1 MLDSALDDRR
11 QGYEGQPLAQ
21 RSALIVDDSR
31 TARAVLANVLEKH
44 AVAVD
49 MAESAEAALERL
61 GHTRPDVIFMDHQ
74 MPGMDGLQAV
84 QAIKANPT
92 TATIPI
98 MMYTSQEGE
107 LYVGQARALGAVGVL
122 PKQIK
127 PVEVSALLESLHLIP
142 PRPADDIEVE
152 IIAPEDATDEMPAYE
167 ATPPNGDWPEMHR
180 WLEQVLDQH
189 GQELRLEIEK
199 TMQRLLDEQTA
210 EHGPPRR
217 RRTDNLRWWQ
227 MPSNWVIVA
236 LALVAGVLVWL
247 QVDSRQALAVAAE
260 QNVALAAELEAQR
273 ALSLDNNQLRDR
285 LDAEIAVQDGQFDQ
299 FLSALEWTANQSAPY
314 DMDEAPLG
322 DRRLQIID
330 GLVQRLLSVGFTG
343 TIEVSSHMG
352 DYCYRTSA
360 SGELEPAPA
369 NIPVPE
375 CDQVGLPRVAAQE
388 AAARQSVAFANYL
401 AAFEGQDLSPIRITV
416 DSFGNAQ
423 PRYVYPIVTQGTTA
437 GDWNSIARRNNRV
450 EVRLVPE
457 S

>member
-1 MLDSALDDRR
+1 M
-11 QGYEGQPLAQ
+11 AQ

-44 AVAVD
+44 AVTVD

-61 GHTRPDVIFMDHQ
+61 GQTRPDVIFMDHQ

-84 QAIKANPT
+84 KAIKANPS

-107 LYVGQARALGAVGVL
+107 LYVGQARALGAIGVL

-142 PRPADDIEVE
+142 PQPADDMEVE
-152 IIAPEDATDEMPAYE
+152 IISPEEATDEMPAYE
-167 ATPPNGDWPEMHR
+167 ATPANGDWPEMHR

-199 TMQRLLDEQTA
+199 TMQRLLDEQAA

-217 RRTDNLRWWQ
+217 RRTDTLRWWQ
-227 MPSNWVIVA
+227 LPVNWVIVA
-236 LALVAGVLVWL
+236 LALVAGVLLWL
-247 QVDSRQALAVAAE
+247 QLDSRQDL
-260 QNVALAAELEAQR
+260 ALAAEKNAALSKELEAQR

-285 LDAEIAVQDGQFDQ
+285 LDAEMAVQDGQFDQ

-314 DMDEAPLG
+314 EADEVPLG
-322 DRRLQIID
+322 DQRLQIID

-343 TIEVSSHMG
+343 TIEVASHMG
-352 DYCYRTSA
+352 DFCYRT
-360 SGELEPAPA
+360 GNGGNLEPAPS
-369 NIPVPE
+369 NTPVPD
-375 CDQVGLPRVAAQE
+375 CDQVGLPRAAAQQ
-388 AAARQSVAFANYL
+388 AASQQSVAFANYL
-401 AAFEGQDLSPIRITV
+401 AALEGQDLSPIRVIV

-423 PRYVYPIVTQGTTA
+423 PRFAYPIVTQGTTA

-450 EVRLVPE
+450 EIRLVPE
-457 S
+457 

>member
-1 MLDSALDDRR
+1 M
-11 QGYEGQPLAQ
+11 AQ

-84 QAIKANPT
+84 KAIKANPT

-142 PRPADDIEVE
+142 PQPTDDIEVE
-152 IIAPEDATDEMPAYE
+152 IIPPDETTDGMPAYE

-189 GQELRLEIEK
+189 GQELRLDIEK
-199 TMQRLLDEQTA
+199 TMQRLLDEKAA
-210 EHGPPRR
+210 ELRPPRR
-217 RRTDNLRWWQ
+217 RRTDKLRWWQ
-227 MPSNWVIVA
+227 APVNWVIAGLAA
-236 LALVAGVLVWL
+236 LAGVLLWL
-247 QVDSRQALAVAAE
+247 QLDARQELAVVTE
-260 QNVALAAELEAQR
+260 QNAAITAELATQR
-273 ALSLDNNQLRDR
+273 DVGRDNDQLRER
-285 LDAEIAVQDGQFDQ
+285 LDVELAVQDGQFSE

-314 DMDEAPLG
+314 DMDEVPLG

-343 TIEVSSHMG
+343 TIEVASHMG
-352 DYCYRTSA
+352 DYCYRRGA
-360 SGELEPAPA
+360 GGELAPAPVDIA
-369 NIPVPE
+369 VPD

-401 AAFEGQDLSPIRITV
+401 AALENQDLSPIRVTV

-423 PRYVYPIVTQGTTA
+423 PRYTYPIVTQGTTA
-437 GDWNSIARRNNRV
+437 GDWNAIARRNNRV
-450 EVRLVPE
+450 EIRLVPE
-457 S
+457 

>member
-1 MLDSALDDRR
+1 MAH
-11 QGYEGQPLAQ
+11 

-31 TARAVLANVLEKH
+31 TARAVLASVLEKH

-49 MAESAEAALERL
+49 MAESAEDALERL

-142 PRPADDIEVE
+142 PQPADDIEVE
-152 IIAPEDATDEMPAYE
+152 IIPPEDAANATSGDQ
-167 ATPPNGDWPEMHR
+167 ATPSNGDWPEMHR

-189 GQELRLEIEK
+189 GQDLRLEIEK

-227 MPSNWVIVA
+227 LPLNWVIVA

-247 QVDSRQALAVAAE
+247 QLDSQQDLAVAAE
-260 QNVALAAELEAQR
+260 KNAALAAELEAQR
-273 ALSLDNNQLRDR
+273 ALGRDNDQLRDR

-299 FLSALEWTANQSAPY
+299 FVSALEWTANQSAPY
-314 DMDEAPLG
+314 AADEVPLG
-322 DRRLQIID
+322 DQRLQIID

-343 TIEVSSHMG
+343 TIEVASHMG
-352 DYCYRTSA
+352 DFCYRSGGG
-360 SGELEPAPA
+360 GELEPAPG
-369 NIPVPE
+369 NTPVPD
-375 CDQVGLPRVAAQE
+375 CDQVGLPRAAAQQ
-388 AAARQSVAFANYL
+388 AASRQSVAFANYL
-401 AAFEGQDLSPIRITV
+401 AALENQDLSPVRVIV
-416 DSFGNAQ
+416 DSFGNSQ
-423 PRYVYPIVTQGTTA
+423 PRYTYPIVTQGTTA
-437 GDWNSIARRNNRV
+437 GEWNSIARRNNRV
-450 EVRLVPE
+450 EIRLVPE
-457 S
+457 